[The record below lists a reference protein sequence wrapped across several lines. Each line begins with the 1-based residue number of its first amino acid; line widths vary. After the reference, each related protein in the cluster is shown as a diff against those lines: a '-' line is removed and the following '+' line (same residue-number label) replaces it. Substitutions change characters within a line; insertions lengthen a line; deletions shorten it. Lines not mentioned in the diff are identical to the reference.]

1 MAKGQPQDQV
11 LSTKN
16 LLSSPSWDPEH
27 MKRMACGKNLSD
39 PGREKQGPSV
49 PHIYHLCSL
58 EDIESWSPSGGNT
71 DTAGVAARKPQ
82 SVWTPQ
88 LALHTH
94 PSKLYGYRMI
104 RYMSY
109 LPFPLVDCWV
119 GGPSWLRVSPRA
131 FAGRVP

>member
-11 LSTKN
+11 LSAKN
-16 LLSSPSWDPEH
+16 LLSSPSWDPEY
-27 MKRMACGKNLSD
+27 MKRVACGKNLSD
-39 PGREKQGPSV
+39 PGGEKQSPSV

-58 EDIESWSPSGGNT
+58 EGIESWSPSGGNT

-94 PSKLYGYRMI
+94 SGKLYGYHMI
-104 RYMSY
+104 RYV
-109 LPFPLVDCWV
+109 LPSISL
-119 GGPSWLRVSPRA
+119 GGLLGGWA
-131 FAGRVP
+131 FLA

>member
-16 LLSSPSWDPEH
+16 LLFSSWDPEY

-39 PGREKQGPSV
+39 PGEEKRGPSA
-49 PHIYHLCSL
+49 PHTYHFCSL
-58 EDIESWSPSGGNT
+58 EGSESWSPSGGNT

-88 LALHTH
+88 LALPTR
-94 PSKLYGYRMI
+94 PGKLYGYHMI
-104 RYMSY
+104 LCMSC
-109 LPFPLVDCWV
+109 LPFPLVDGRV
-119 GGPSWLRVSPRA
+119 GGHSRRRVSPRA
-131 FAGRVP
+131 FPGRVP